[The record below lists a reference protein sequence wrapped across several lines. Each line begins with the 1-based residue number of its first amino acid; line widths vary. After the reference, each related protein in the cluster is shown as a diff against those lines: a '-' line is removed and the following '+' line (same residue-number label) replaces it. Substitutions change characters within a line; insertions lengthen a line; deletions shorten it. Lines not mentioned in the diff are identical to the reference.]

1 MQSAITAYVNE
12 GSKNMAALAAMA
24 PQIEAAAQACIDCI
38 ANGKKIII
46 CGNGGS
52 AADAQHVAA
61 EIMGRYRKERAALPA
76 IALTVDSSSLTA
88 IGNDYGFDY
97 VFSRQLEGIGRPG
110 DVLIGITTSGNSG
123 NVIEAFK
130 LAKEMGV
137 VTFSLTGRSG
147 GKIKDMSDIW
157 LGMPSDV
164 TSHIQEMHLAVE
176 HMLCGFIEDA
186 FIDGRPK

>member
-1 MQSAITAYVNE
+1 MQSAITAYLSE
-12 GSKNMAALAAMA
+12 TSKNMAELAALA
-24 PQIEAAAQACIDCI
+24 PQIEKAAQACIDCI
-38 ANGKKIII
+38 AKGGKIII

-61 EIMGRYRKERAALPA
+61 EIMGRYKKERAALPA

-97 VFSRQLEGIGRPG
+97 VFSRQLAGIGDAG
-110 DVLIGITTSGNSG
+110 DVLIGITTSGNSA

-130 LAKEMGV
+130 AAQEMGIT
-137 VTFSLTGRSG
+137 TFSLTGSKG

-157 LGMPSDV
+157 LGMPSDA
-164 TSHIQEMHLAVE
+164 TNHIQEMHLAVE
-176 HMLCGFIEDA
+176 HMICGFIEDA
-186 FIDGRPK
+186 FLSGRP